1 MPNLQKAESLLIALH
16 HEMEAGHGDDNKA
29 DAIRDEFDAPFYAL
43 SEGGRKQIND
53 LSGNLYLLST
63 IDSYI
68 PKPCHVDWPRIQPE
82 DFSSL
87 LENDSVEQALDFL
100 QQIPIGPEPN
110 PTAKKMTLREALQ
123 VARNGNIANYYVNS
137 TAFYF
142 GHSNSC

>member
-1 MPNLQKAESLLIALH
+1 MTNLQKAGSLLIALH

-68 PKPCHVDWPRIQPE
+68 PKPCHVDWPHIQPE

-100 QQIPIGPEPN
+100 QQIPIGPVWIKVALAECFSKCY
-110 PTAKKMTLREALQ
+110 AKLGFEAAALEFS
-123 VARNGNIANYYVNS
+123 NYVKS
-137 TAFYF
+137 KK
-142 GHSNSC
+142 